1 MAAKISIFRIKYEIV
16 GSRDRNSW
24 LTTIAAYSADDATS
38 FLSKIAGGRPINVSE
53 IGTVTK
59 IDALTDKVAEAIA
72 SEVRPAKV
80 VKEEKPK
87 FVCTFCGR
95 DDFKNEVGLK
105 GHMTR
110 WCEEAE
116 KLRAENVTEP
126 EPDTEG

>member
-1 MAAKISIFRIKYEIV
+1 MAAKVSIFRIKYEIV
-16 GSRDRNSW
+16 GSRDRTSW
-24 LTTIAAYSADDATS
+24 LTTLAAYSADDATS
-38 FLSKIAGGRPINVSE
+38 FLSKISGGRQINVSE

-59 IDALTDKVAEAIA
+59 LDALTDAVAEAVA

-80 VKEEKPK
+80 VKKPEPK

-95 DDFKNEVGLK
+95 DDFKNETGLK

-116 KLRAENVTEP
+116 KLRAENVTT
-126 EPDTEG
+126 EPDKEE